1 MATAKKLPSGSWRC
15 LAYSHTERIYDEK
28 TQKWKNKRIYESFT
42 DDDPSPAGRKRAELA
57 AAQFQ
62 ASKTPDKIRK
72 RQDYGKLTLSQAID
86 KYIESRENLNRSPTT
101 LQDYRCIQKN
111 AFPDLMD
118 TPIKDIDIT
127 ILQEAL
133 SAEARRPA
141 NSPSKK
147 GKPISAKRVRNEWGL
162 IRPVLNKYGV
172 NDLDFE
178 QIELPTVTPR
188 LVELPSAKTVLNI
201 IKGTDIELPVL
212 LAAWLSFSMS
222 EVRGLT
228 KSKSISGNCIT
239 IHEVVVDIN
248 NKPVRKE
255 LAKNPTRNRRLQIPP
270 YIQNLIDQVD
280 GDVLVPMSG
289 RALYHRWIKLQ
300 HDNGMSPI
308 TFHDLRH
315 LNASVM
321 ALLRIPDKYA
331 QERGGW
337 KTDEVMKRIYT
348 QTFSDERVRVDN
360 TIDNY
365 FESIVNSEK
374 SSADDKE
381 NLSPEELIKLFK
393 ERNPDG
399 WYKVLENAMQ
409 HEMQH
414 DTKKAR

>member
-1 MATAKKLPSGSWRC
+1 M
-15 LAYSHTERIYDEK
+15 
-28 TQKWKNKRIYESFT
+28 
-42 DDDPSPAGRKRAELA
+42 
-57 AAQFQ
+57 
-62 ASKTPDKIRK
+62 
-72 RQDYGKLTLSQAID
+72 
-86 KYIESRENLNRSPTT
+86 
-101 LQDYRCIQKN
+101 
-111 AFPDLMD
+111 
-118 TPIKDIDIT
+118 
-127 ILQEAL
+127 
-133 SAEARRPA
+133 
-141 NSPSKK
+141 
-147 GKPISAKRVRNEWGL
+147 
-162 IRPVLNKYGV
+162 LNKYGV
-172 NDLDFE
+172 NELDFE

-188 LVELPSAKTVLNI
+188 LVELPPAKTVLNI

-228 KSKSISGNCIT
+228 KSKSISGNYIT

-270 YIQNLIDQVD
+270 YIQNLIDQID

-374 SSADDKE
+374 ASATDKE